1 MPRPSAD
8 RQPAIR
14 RWTIPAAA
22 IIVASLMIRIAWLS
36 APHALQPDSVE
47 YMQLAHSL
55 TTTGRYSLD
64 GQTFST
70 SRPPLY
76 PLLIAAAESVT
87 ARQETLILA
96 IQCVLGALT
105 VGLTMTVA
113 RRFFGE
119 RVALVAGMLLAV
131 APMTGYFAALMLTET
146 LFTFLVLLGVFA

>member
-1 MPRPSAD
+1 
-8 RQPAIR
+8 
-14 RWTIPAAA
+14 
-22 IIVASLMIRIAWLS
+22 MIRIAWLS